1 MDRRRIFSS
10 LSLVLALG
18 AIYVGAT
25 GAFFSD
31 TYASE
36 DNVFT
41 TEGVKIDMSAIS
53 HTYKGTP
60 GPGEGS
66 NPTGFVY
73 DGDGTFNFDDLKPLD
88 WGTLGFDI
96 ENTQN
101 EAYLCGY
108 IAGTVPTG
116 AEDVA
121 LYDNLQFYNGGTQLT
136 FNDWFDFGVLAAGD
150 TVDYDVDYC
159 FGDPSVNSGG
169 IVACGVNSAVNYNAA
184 QDATFSADFYLF
196 AIQTRNNDGFT
207 CDALTFN
214 PDTTTPHEFVDIDFS
229 YLPDAPE
236 TLVGASAFTYV
247 APDSTQCA
255 LTVDEN
261 VSPNTPI
268 EFSTLAA
275 AEVAANDGD
284 IICVDT
290 GTYEEN
296 VTVDVPNVTILGLN
310 DPTTSDKAT
319 IDGQIT
325 IDVEGVTVSGLE
337 VTNEDGS
344 TGLLVRD
351 VDNTEVLNNVFVN
364 IGTTLT
370 SGSAQAVYFVG
381 TTGTAGSNGFT
392 VTGNRITGVGN
403 LTKVGPGGSKGI
415 YIGDSNDTGVVTG
428 VVITNNHISNVRTL
442 VSDFASGGR
451 GSHGILFNY
460 GVIPA
465 SGNLPGVIDGAVIS
479 GNTITDIEGYWS
491 RGIGLET
498 DTPNTS
504 ITRNNISEIVDH
516 LTAAPGDA
524 SDGVHFEGNTSGS
537 SVVINE
543 NNFADTVGFGVS
555 LNVVAKQPAI
565 TVNAENNW
573 WGDTDPSDDILENAG
588 TIDFDPFEL
597 AAFPLN

>member
-1 MDRRRIFSS
+1 MNRRLIVSS
-10 LSLVLALG
+10 LAFVFALA
-18 AIYVGAT
+18 AVYVGGT

-31 TYASE
+31 TFASN
-36 DNVFT
+36 DNVYA
-41 TEGVKIDMSAIS
+41 TEGVTIEMSDIS
-53 HTYKGTP
+53 HTYNGTP
-60 GPGEGS
+60 GPGEPAD
-66 NPTGFVY
+66 PTGFVY
-73 DGDGTFNFDDLKPLD
+73 DSDGTFNFTDLKPLD
-88 WGTLGFDI
+88 WGTLDFDI
-96 ENTQN
+96 LNSEN

-108 IAGTVPTG
+108 VTGDVPTET
-116 AEDVA
+116 EDIA
-121 LYDNLQFYNGGTQLT
+121 LYDNLQFYNGGIQLV
-136 FNDWFDFGVLAAGD
+136 FNRWFDFGVLASGA
-150 TVDYDVDYC
+150 TADYEVDYC
-159 FGDPSVNSGG
+159 FGEPTVNSGG
-169 IVACGVNSAVNYNAA
+169 VVGCSVDPLTDYNAA
-184 QDATFSADFYLF
+184 QDAEFSADIFLF

-207 CDALTFN
+207 CDALTYN
-214 PDTTTPHEFVDIDFS
+214 PDTTTPHEGVDIDFS
-229 YLPDAPE
+229 YLPEAPE

-247 APDSTQCA
+247 APDSTQCT

-261 VSPNTPI
+261 VSPNTST
-268 EFSTLAA
+268 EFSTLGAAEAA
-275 AEVAANDGD
+275 ASDGD
-284 IICVDT
+284 TICVET

-310 DPTTSDKAT
+310 DPTGSEKAT

-325 IDVEGVTVSGLE
+325 IDVDGVTVRGLE
-337 VTNEDGS
+337 ITNEDGS

-351 VDNTEVLNNVFVN
+351 VDNTEILNNVFVN

-370 SGSAQAVYFVG
+370 SGSAQAVYFSG
-381 TTGTAGSNGFT
+381 TTGTVGSNGFA

-415 YIGDSNDTGVVTG
+415 YIGDSDDTGVVTG
-428 VVITNNHISNVRTL
+428 VVITNNDISNVRTL
-442 VSDFASGGR
+442 VSDFGSGGR

-465 SGNLPGVIDGAVIS
+465 AGNAPGVIDGAVIS

-504 ITRNNISEIVDH
+504 ITRNDISDIVDH
-516 LTAAPGDA
+516 LTATPGDA

-597 AAFPLN
+597 AAFANN